1 MKAARVISLTVLALA
16 IAGGAYLYREKD
28 AVMAFAGGTAAAPAA
43 GTPGAAAAPG
53 AAGAPGARPGG
64 PGRPGGGRAA
74 ANVITTV
81 AEAKDIP
88 ISVTAVGWVEAS
100 ASVAVRSRIDGYVTK
115 LAVTDGQMVKAGDLL
130 VQLDDQAIQAT
141 MAKDRA
147 TMARDQATVDQ
158 LTADLARITTL
169 AGTNNATRTQVDQ
182 AKTNLAVATANLAGD
197 KALLQTDQ
205 LQLGFTTITAPIA
218 GRVGVVSTTTGALVR
233 ASDQTPLVT
242 VTRMAPVRITFTIP
256 QRNLDG
262 FRQAL
267 ASAETTPVRA
277 YDPTNGTLLST
288 GKLTFVDSTVDT
300 TSGTVLIKAEFANA
314 DGSLWP
320 GEYIRVETQLGL
332 RAAATVVPIAAVQV
346 NANGP
351 YVYLVRNDRAVVT
364 PVTVSDTYQQLS
376 IISAGVRP
384 GDHLIVEG
392 MLRLVDGQAVTE
404 TLDTAAAAAAQAAV
418 RAAARPIAAATPP
431 GQTPAGA
438 APGQG
443 QPGQAR
449 PAGAPQNAAAT
460 PAAAPAGAPGVAGQG
475 QFQGRNPNGG
485 APGAAPQ
492 NAAAAGG
499 APADGARPRPQ
510 GTLTE
515 VAPGTP
521 PAAQPAARTPAP

>member
-277 YDPTNGTLLST
+277 YDPTSGALLST

-431 GQTPAGA
+431 GQKI
-438 APGQG
+438 
-443 QPGQAR
+443 
-449 PAGAPQNAAAT
+449 
-460 PAAAPAGAPGVAGQG
+460 
-475 QFQGRNPNGG
+475 GR
-485 APGAAPQ
+485 AH
-492 NAAAAGG
+492 
-499 APADGARPRPQ
+499 
-510 GTLTE
+510 
-515 VAPGTP
+515 V
-521 PAAQPAARTPAP
+521 